1 MVPTPPV
8 ESIRSLTFTLEQFAR
23 TLVSLARATYML
35 CNAISP
41 ASLVRH
47 CPLLLLQL
55 VMLTTLHPVQDT
67 KCYSLGDTLIPVIPL
82 SCDPLTIPATC
93 PPGEVN
99 MTAAKGVSGRPLDPA
114 ICAHFP
120 YSNATRPFPDPLS
133 GNINAPYPYTPAPV
147 PPAPA
152 PALSPPTPS
161 PPAPITS
168 APPSSVVSPS
178 PPSASRPP
186 VGPSPS
192 PPPSK
197 AAGARGVSLAAAVLP
212 LLAVVLMAGS
222 ASPESSCRLSRLHL
236 LLPFRPPSV
245 CSGLSRRNLARL
257 AVSAEQ
263 RQGESDDGG
272 SREQRGAGVRDDDT
286 RDGGAGDKGL
296 TGGDDS
302 SRRRKAQDTEEVK
315 GGVAGAVESL
325 LRFITPRQ
333 KGDIRDITLVSLS
346 FAILVY
352 ISQRLVCAYFA
363 LLAATQ
369 YW

>member
-1 MVPTPPV
+1 
-8 ESIRSLTFTLEQFAR
+8 
-23 TLVSLARATYML
+23 
-35 CNAISP
+35 
-41 ASLVRH
+41 
-47 CPLLLLQL
+47 
-55 VMLTTLHPVQDT
+55 
-67 KCYSLGDTLIPVIPL
+67 
-82 SCDPLTIPATC
+82 
-93 PPGEVN
+93 

-212 LLAVVLMAGS
+212 LLAVVLMAG
-222 ASPESSCRLSRLHL
+222 SSCRLSRLHL